1 MKMMINEIIPIH
13 GAANN
18 KLLNKSSIGYASPR
32 SIAII
37 TPTTSMIITDTVAS
51 WYLPFTTSFGEI
63 LNSLYKG
70 SIPDSSPTIKG

>member
-18 KLLNKSSIGYASPR
+18 KLLNKSSIGYASPI

-37 TPTTSMIITDTVAS
+37 TPTTNMIITDTVAS
-51 WYLPFTTSFGEI
+51 RYLPFTTSFGEI